1 MTLRTGIFML
11 ILCLVPRK
19 TTRLVVPMEAL
30 HNCVYSLSSALWSR
44 SYCVMSVSG
53 APFEMLKRYIEGQ
66 AGADE

>member
-1 MTLRTGIFML
+1 
-11 ILCLVPRK
+11 
-19 TTRLVVPMEAL
+19 MEAL